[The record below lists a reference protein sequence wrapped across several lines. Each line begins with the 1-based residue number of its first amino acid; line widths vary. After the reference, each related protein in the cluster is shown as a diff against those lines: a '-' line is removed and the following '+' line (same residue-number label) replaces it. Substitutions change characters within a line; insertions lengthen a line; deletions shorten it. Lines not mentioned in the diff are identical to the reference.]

1 MDLQPNEKL
10 VEIAHRIKGKGDT
23 WSLIENGQVY
33 SSLTEVLN
41 AYYLLSPDPK
51 PSAFR
56 LEPMNGV
63 CYLITTEYIEIPK
76 PQVKKYNLYGDEE

>member
-1 MDLQPNEKL
+1 MDFQPNEKL
-10 VEIAHRIKGKGDT
+10 VEIAKRVPPGDT

>member
-1 MDLQPNEKL
+1 
-10 VEIAHRIKGKGDT
+10 
-23 WSLIENGQVY
+23 
-33 SSLTEVLN
+33 
-41 AYYLLSPDPK
+41 LLSPDPK